1 MEEDPAGTRECEG
14 QTRPWGQPRPGDL
27 VEIFRPGYQHWAVYV
42 GGGDVVH
49 MTTSRPCCVCDK
61 AVIKKHKLSR
71 VIGISRW
78 RINNALDRKCAP
90 RAAGVIVEEAL
101 TLVGTQEDYSIVWR
115 NCEHLATELRY
126 GRADSGQVGRLRAAL
141 QTYSLFFLQAVL
153 LHGRSPDE
161 LLGTFGLSKLKL

>member
-1 MEEDPAGTRECEG
+1 PG
-14 QTRPWGQPRPGDL
+14 GQPRPGDL

-49 MTTSRPCCVCDK
+49 MPPRELNTDK

-101 TLVGTQEDYSIVWR
+101 TLVGPRRYSIVWR

-126 GRADSGQVGRLRAAL
+126 GRADSGQVGR
-141 QTYSLFFLQAVL
+141 
-153 LHGRSPDE
+153 
-161 LLGTFGLSKLKL
+161 

>member
-1 MEEDPAGTRECEG
+1 MGT
-14 QTRPWGQPRPGDL
+14 
-27 VEIFRPGYQHWAVYV
+27 IFYSTVLSLIG
-42 GGGDVVH
+42 
-49 MTTSRPCCVCDK
+49 PCCVCDK